1 MTNYFKNDLVSE
13 LPDITKIEFKKIDK
27 SYFKVILINFFLVI
41 GLFLAGLI
49 VLHQFVFP
57 DYLNE
62 YILYLY
68 LLFTFLFLL
77 IFIFE
82 KMSFSKRKYALRE
95 KDISYKEGLIVKKLT
110 TVPFSRI
117 QHVETDEKPFSR
129 LFGLSSLSVYTA
141 GDSSDDLVIKG
152 IKKETALQIKEF
164 ISIKINE

>member
-1 MTNYFKNDLVSE
+1 MTNEFQNNLVNE
-13 LPDITKIEFKKIDK
+13 LPNITKIEFTKIDK
-27 SYFKVILINFFLVI
+27 SYFKVILINFFLT
-41 GLFLAGLI
+41 FLICLVALI
-49 VLHQFVFP
+49 LMQSYVLSEEIKP
-57 DYLNE
+57 

-68 LLFTFLFLL
+68 ISLISVFLIVFVYTKL
-77 IFIFE
+77 
-82 KMSFSKRKYALRE
+82 SFVQKKYALRE

-129 LFGLSSLSVYTA
+129 LFGLSALSVYTA

-164 ISIKINE
+164 ISTKINE